1 MTSGLRSRKFLA
13 LLMAALIIVMTSAC
27 GTKTAK
33 EPDEIILNVFASN
46 NSVYAVANLVDS
58 YKSMSSYAAVR
69 VTYDEP
75 SMLAAKIEA
84 GYDCDIFICED
95 EACMDWLDA
104 TKDKEVNPNG
114 NDCLA
119 EGTRSAVFKGTPEGA
134 EEEMTFSAA
143 VIKTTAQEK
152 EAGKFMSFIE
162 SENADK
168 VYDASGFERIT
179 E

>member
-27 GTKTAK
+27 GAKTAK

-84 GYDCDIFICED
+84 GYDC
-95 EACMDWLDA
+95 
-104 TKDKEVNPNG
+104 
-114 NDCLA
+114 
-119 EGTRSAVFKGTPEGA
+119 
-134 EEEMTFSAA
+134 
-143 VIKTTAQEK
+143 
-152 EAGKFMSFIE
+152 
-162 SENADK
+162 
-168 VYDASGFERIT
+168 
-179 E
+179 

>member
-1 MTSGLRSRKFLA
+1 MPEKKKYEYIRKTE
-13 LLMAALIIVMTSAC
+13 VYE
-27 GTKTAK
+27 GKQYVGWGKTETEA
-33 EPDEIILNVFASN
+33 
-46 NSVYAVANLVDS
+46 
-58 YKSMSSYAAVR
+58 YKK
-69 VTYDEP
+69 
-75 SMLAAKIEA
+75 LAAKIEA

-168 VYDASGFERIT
+168 VYDASGFERVT